1 MPDTRHPRE
10 RSRESQ
16 RRTHKAQPRP
26 PFECV
31 ALLLQGGGALGAY
44 QAGVYQALA
53 EAHLDPDW
61 VGGISIG
68 AINAA
73 LIVGNP
79 AEARV
84 EKLRKFWELVTA
96 APLWEGARLLASP
109 ATKARVRGLMDQ
121 ATATAASFGAM
132 SLSPLSEKPA
142 DAHAEELRAFWENM
156 TANAGWA
163 WLSEPAFFAPRGD
176 LARAAANQISAGLAL
191 VRGAPGFFAPRLPIP
206 WLRPSGTLEATSY
219 YDTSELK
226 ATLERLV
233 DFDRINAG
241 EMRFSVGAVNVGTGN
256 FVYFDNTTH
265 AIGPEHV
272 MASGALPPGF
282 PAIEIEGEHYWDG
295 GLVSNTPLQWVL
307 ESEPRRDTLAF
318 QVDLWN
324 ARGAFPRTMA
334 EVSTRQKEI
343 QYSSR
348 TRANSDRFK
357 HIQTLRNA
365 LSSLL
370 EKLPEDLKHSPELA
384 VLTPAADHKVY
395 NLVQLIHRS
404 KNYEG
409 DSKDY
414 EFSRSSMEDHWSA
427 GYHDAVRTLRHPE
440 VLERPKSLEGVLTF
454 DLAQDGRE

>member
-1 MPDTRHPRE
+1 MPDDHLRQHVAFGRSSRSPTKRH
-10 RSRESQ
+10 
-16 RRTHKAQPRP
+16 RTIASP
-26 PFECV
+26 PFECI

-44 QAGVYQALA
+44 QAGVYQALS
-53 EAHLDPDW
+53 EARLYPNW
-61 VGGISIG
+61 VAGISIG
-68 AINAA
+68 AINSA
-73 LIVGNP
+73 LIAGNRP
-79 AEARV
+79 DARV
-84 EKLRKFWELVTA
+84 ESLRKFWELVTMP
-96 APLWEGARLLASP
+96 PLWGDAMQLESGPIGDLLP
-109 ATKARVRGLMDQ
+109 AWPKGDIARGL
-121 ATATAASFGAM
+121 
-132 SLSPLSEKPA
+132 
-142 DAHAEELRAFWENM
+142 
-156 TANAGWA
+156 AN
-163 WLSEPAFFAPRGD
+163 RV
-176 LARAAANQISAGLAL
+176 SAGLSL
-191 VRGAPGFFAPRLPIP
+191 VRGAPGFFAPRLPVP

-219 YDTSELK
+219 YDTGELK

-241 EMRFSVGAVNVGTGN
+241 EMRCSVGAVNVGTGN
-256 FVYFDNTTH
+256 LVYFDNTTH
-265 AIGPEHV
+265 AIAPEHV

-318 QVDLWN
+318 QVDLWS

-357 HIQTLRNA
+357 HIQKLRSA
-365 LSSLL
+365 LSSLI
-370 EKLPEDLKHSPELA
+370 EKLPEELKHSPELD
-384 VLTPAADHKVY
+384 VLRPAADHKVY
-395 NLVQLIHRS
+395 NVVQLIHRS
-404 KNYEG
+404 KNYER

-427 GYHDAVRTLRHPE
+427 GYHDAIRTLRHSE